1 MKLLLVSDLHIEK
14 HFDSGKTVIE
24 ELIKDVDVLVAAG
37 DITVAGGIPDA
48 LKLICESFSRIPV
61 IYLPG
66 NHEYYTATREQVQE
80 HVAKACSTY
89 KNLHWLRAGHPVTID
104 GQRFIGGSLFFPK
117 HPTAPK
123 KAINDFKLIPKFESW
138 VYAENKATVKFL
150 HDEVNENDVVVTHY
164 LPSQRSV
171 SVAWR
176 GSVINP
182 FFVCDM
188 DRFIQVVQPKLWLHG
203 HTHTSCNYEIG
214 KTRIVCNPFGYPDDL
229 NEQYNPKLVIEV
241 P

>member
-1 MKLLLVSDLHIEK
+1 
-14 HFDSGKTVIE
+14 
-24 ELIKDVDVLVAAG
+24 
-37 DITVAGGIPDA
+37 
-48 LKLICESFSRIPV
+48 
-61 IYLPG
+61 
-66 NHEYYTATREQVQE
+66 
-80 HVAKACSTY
+80 
-89 KNLHWLRAGHPVTID
+89 
-104 GQRFIGGSLFFPK
+104 
-117 HPTAPK
+117 
-123 KAINDFKLIPKFESW
+123 
-138 VYAENKATVKFL
+138 
-150 HDEVNENDVVVTHY
+150 VNENDVVVTHY